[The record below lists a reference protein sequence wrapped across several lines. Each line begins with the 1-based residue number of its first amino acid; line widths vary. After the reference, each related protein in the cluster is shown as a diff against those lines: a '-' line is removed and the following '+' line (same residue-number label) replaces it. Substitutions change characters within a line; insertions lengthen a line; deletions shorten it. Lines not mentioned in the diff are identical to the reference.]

1 MEPYWNVNKETGRR
15 KSIRKSVL
23 MEPYWNVNILCYQ
36 NRFPVLRINGT
47 ILECKPV
54 SIIVL
59 FSASYCINGTIL
71 ECKHCFNVRFFSILA
86 FRINGTI
93 LECKHD
99 LVLVGLMLRQSIN
112 GTILE
117 CKRLFSSPNRAR

>member
-1 MEPYWNVNKETGRR
+1 
-15 KSIRKSVL
+15 

-59 FSASYCINGTIL
+59 FRASYC
-71 ECKHCFNVRFFSILA
+71 
-86 FRINGTI
+86 INGTI